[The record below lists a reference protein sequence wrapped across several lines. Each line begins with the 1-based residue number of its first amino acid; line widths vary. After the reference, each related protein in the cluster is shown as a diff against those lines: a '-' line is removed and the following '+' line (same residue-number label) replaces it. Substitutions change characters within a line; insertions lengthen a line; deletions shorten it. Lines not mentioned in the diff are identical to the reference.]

1 MGYYPIFAEIT
12 GRPCIII
19 GGGSV
24 AERKAE
30 GLLRVKA
37 NVTVVSPSLTEVLA
51 SLVKQEKIRHIA
63 REYCKGDLAGF
74 GLVFVATDDPGV
86 SAAVYGEGR
95 ERGVWVNAADDPAH
109 CDFIVPSVLRRGD
122 LVVAVA
128 TGGSSPALSRA
139 IREELEGY
147 FSEDYTTL
155 AEVVAEVRRQL
166 VEKGSSPSAEKWHN
180 ALNGDLRR
188 LIREGKQEEARTYLL
203 KQLGAE
209 I

>member
-1 MGYYPIFAEIT
+1 
-12 GRPCIII
+12 
-19 GGGSV
+19 V
-24 AERKAE
+24 AERKVE
-30 GLLRVKA
+30 RLLQVGA
-37 NVTVVSPSLTEVLA
+37 AVTVISPRLTKRLDGW
-51 SLVKQEKIRHIA
+51 VKKGRVRREA
-63 REYCKGDLAGF
+63 RCYQTGDLAGYQI
-74 GLVFVATDDPGV
+74 VFVATDDPQV
-86 SAAVYGEGR
+86 NAAVYEEGQ
-95 ERGVWVNAADDPAH
+95 EWGVCVNAADDPAH

-128 TGGSSPALSRA
+128 TGGASPALSRA